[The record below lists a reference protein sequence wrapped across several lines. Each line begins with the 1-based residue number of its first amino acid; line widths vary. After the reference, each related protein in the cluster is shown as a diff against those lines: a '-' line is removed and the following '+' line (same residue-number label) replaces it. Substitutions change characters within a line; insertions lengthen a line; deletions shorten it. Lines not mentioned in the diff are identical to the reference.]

1 MPILRRLGVA
11 AVALIALA
19 ALAGTAI
26 YLKGREAFFAP
37 GPSASAVTV
46 VVPRGAGVERIAHL
60 LAEAGAID
68 DPRLFRVGVRLLG
81 RQAALRA
88 GEYALPAAVSMH
100 GIVEMLSS
108 GSVVQH
114 RLTIPEGLTVKQ
126 ALALI
131 AAAPGLEGAA
141 PETLPEGSLLP
152 ETHAYTLGETRAAL
166 VGRMRAAMDRAL
178 AEAWAGRAPDLP
190 LTSPQEALILA
201 SIVERET
208 GVAAERPHVAAVFVN
223 RLKLGMRLQSDP
235 TVIYG
240 LSDGAGT
247 LDRALTRRDLD
258 SETRFNTYVI
268 DRLPPTP
275 ICLPGAA
282 ALAAVTHP
290 ADAPDL
296 YFVAD
301 GSGGHVFSRTLAE
314 HTRNVAKW
322 RAVQRAARRAEKSRS
337 AGSAP

>member
-1 MPILRRLGVA
+1 MPLLRRLGVA

-19 ALAGTAI
+19 ALAGTAA
-26 YLKGREAFFAP
+26 YVKGREAFFAP
-37 GPSASAVTV
+37 GPSASATTV
-46 VVPRGAGVERIAHL
+46 VVPKGAGVERIAHM
-60 LAEAGAID
+60 LAEAGTID
-68 DPRLFRVGVRLLG
+68 DPRLFRIGVRLSG

-88 GEYALPAAVSMH
+88 GEYAFPPGVSMQ
-100 GIVEMLSS
+100 GILDMLAA
-108 GSVVQH
+108 GAVVQR

-131 AAAPGLEGAA
+131 AAAPGLEGAV

-152 ETHAYTLGETRAAL
+152 ETHAYTLGESRAAL
-166 VGRMRAAMDRAL
+166 LKRMAAAMDRAL
-178 AEAWAGRAPDLP
+178 ASAWEGRAPDLP
-190 LTSPQEALILA
+190 LRSPEEALILA

-208 GVAAERPHVAAVFVN
+208 GVPGERPQVAAVFLN

-240 LSDGAGT
+240 LSAGAGT
-247 LDRALTRRDLD
+247 LERGLTRGDLD
-258 SETRFNTYVI
+258 SETPFNTYVI

-290 ADAPDL
+290 ADTTDL

-301 GSGGHVFSRTLAE
+301 GSGGHVFSKTLAE

-322 RAVQRAARRAEKSRS
+322 RAIQKAAKK
-337 AGSAP
+337 AGKN